1 MRFAT
6 AIFLLAALTTFA
18 QQRPPDFFL
27 ARTSGKLPMLAVGEG
42 EDRLGGTKFGFLD
55 TGVLLKVIDSTK
67 DLFRVQLCASRH
79 AYINKSELIKDSS
92 SFLKPFYLTGSIS
105 VKGDEKFDYVN
116 ISLPEKLP
124 YISWTEVGPSKIEIE
139 IFGMQ
144 TNTNWIGQLKS
155 AKEIKNVVVEQLE
168 DDVVRITIGLR
179 NVQHWGYSISYKQH
193 TLSVRVRRQPNALRL
208 RHLSIAVD
216 AGHGGTNS
224 GTEGVSSKAL
234 EKNYTLRFANE
245 LEKRLKGK
253 GAKVFM
259 TRTFDTTFNNVDRI
273 LLLQKL
279 MPEIVISL
287 HLNSSG
293 NENIRGVS
301 TYYKHI
307 GFKSLSSALLDRMLQ
322 LDLAEFGNIGNFNFA
337 LNAPTDFPAA
347 LIEIAFLSN
356 AEDEKKILD
365 SKFQKAVAKK
375 IYKGIRDWLRSIR
388 KSA

>member
-1 MRFAT
+1 MRITT
-6 AIFLLAALTTFA
+6 AIFLLAALTTSA
-18 QQRPPDFFL
+18 QKQPPGFFL
-27 ARTSGKLPMLAVGEG
+27 ARTSGKLPMLAMGEG

-55 TGVLLKVIDSTK
+55 TGVLLKVTDSTR
-67 DLFRVQLCASRH
+67 DLFRVQLSAFRH
-79 AYINKSELIKDSS
+79 AYINKAELIKDSS
-92 SFLKPFYLTGSIS
+92 SYSKPFYLTGSIS

-116 ISLPEKLP
+116 ISVPEKVP
-124 YISWTEVGPSKIEIE
+124 YISWTEVDPSKIGIE
-139 IFGMQ
+139 IFGMRC
-144 TNTNWIGQLKS
+144 NTNWIGQLKS

-168 DDVVRITIGLR
+168 DEVVRLIIELKH
-179 NVQHWGYSISYKQH
+179 NQHWGYSISYKQH
-193 TLSVRVRRQPNALRL
+193 LLKVRVRRQPKSLRL
-208 RHLSIAVD
+208 GQLAIAVD
-216 AGHGGTNS
+216 AGHGGTNT
-224 GTEGVSSKAL
+224 GTEGVTSKVL

-245 LEKRLKGK
+245 LEKQLKAK

-259 TRTFDTTFNNVDRI
+259 TRTSDTTFNNVDRI
-273 LLLQKL
+273 LLLQEL

-287 HLNSSG
+287 HLNSSA

-322 LDLAEFGNIGNFNFA
+322 LNLAEFGNIGNFNFA

-365 SKFQKAVAKK
+365 SGFQKAVAKK
-375 IYKGIRDWLRSIR
+375 IRKGIRDWLRSIR